1 MDNLTKHSEYCIG
14 IQDQPP
20 LSLGK
25 DILLTI
31 KRWHQNSVTRR
42 HLKDLPDYLLDDLG
56 INKQLAKKETDK
68 AFWE

>member
-1 MDNLTKHSEYCIG
+1 MDNLEKHSKYWIEV
-14 IQDQPP
+14 QDQPP

-25 DILLTI
+25 NILLTI

-56 INKQLAKKETDK
+56 IDKQLAKKETDK